1 MTGRRVLA
9 LVSVAAL
16 LLPVCLASA
25 APEGQGGAVSSRARG
40 PRIKSGLYGGGD
52 VYLEVDVKKR
62 KVAFHFTLLCA
73 EVFGSQYVTSGP
85 TPVRGQLSGNRRGA
99 TAIVDGEYEGPAA
112 SGPGTQ
118 IAFWGMR
125 GKFTGP
131 THFEG
136 RVEYEAATSTGPV
149 PPAGGPP
156 VARPQCIDSERI
168 HLDRQPP
175 GATE

>member
-1 MTGRRVLA
+1 MTGRRLFA
-9 LVSVAAL
+9 LLLVAAL
-16 LLPVCLASA
+16 LLLVGLASG
-25 APEGQGGAVSSRARG
+25 APARTGGGAKPGAKG

-62 KVAFHFTLLCA
+62 RVAFHFTLLCA

-85 TPVRGQLSGNRRGA
+85 TPVRGELSGNRRGA
-99 TAIVDGEYEGPAA
+99 KVIVDGEYEGPAA

-118 IAFWGMR
+118 LAFWGLR

-136 RVEYEAATSTGPV
+136 RVEYEAVTSPAPTSPT
-149 PPAGGPP
+149 PPR
-156 VARPQCIDSERI
+156 ARPQCIDSERV

-175 GATE
+175 VPAE